1 MSRKTPIS
9 AETPPGDGDQ
19 WAVLRDLM
27 PYLWPAGRPDLKARV
42 VLAIA
47 LPLCIGLARPLDVL
61 AYDVL
66 AIDGARLDT
75 QWEVLAAIAFA
86 VRELKL
92 VVEPGGA
99 AALAALL
106 AGKIETQGRT
116 TMVVVT
122 GGNIDPAML
131 ARAVGAI

>member
-1 MSRKTPIS
+1 M
-9 AETPPGDGDQ
+9 ANEPGKRSICDAIVTEIPGEFTFSINQ
-19 WAVLRDLM
+19 PRVG
-27 PYLWPAGRPDLKARV
+27 AGLTVTD
-42 VLAIA
+42 
-47 LPLCIGLARPLDVL
+47 D
-61 AYDVL
+61 
-66 AIDGARLDT
+66 
-75 QWEVLAAIAFA
+75 EVLAAIAFA